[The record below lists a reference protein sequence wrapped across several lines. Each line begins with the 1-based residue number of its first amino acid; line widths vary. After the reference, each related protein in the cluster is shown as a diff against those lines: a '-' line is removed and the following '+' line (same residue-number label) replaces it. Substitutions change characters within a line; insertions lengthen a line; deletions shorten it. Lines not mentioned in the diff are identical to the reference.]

1 MNNLN
6 ALCLGFLIVCV
17 LVSSVS
23 AIKCYTCIG
32 CNDPFDESNAQTAT
46 CEGSCLKTK
55 TDGTVIRVCSP
66 ISLGD
71 ECDSKDGTEA
81 CSCTKDLCNSASGM
95 SFSHVV
101 LCLSL
106 FTMFLWVK

>member
-6 ALCLGFLIVCV
+6 ALCLGFLTVCV

-23 AIKCYTCIG
+23 AIKCYSCIG
-32 CNDPFDESNAQTAT
+32 CNDPFDKSKAQTDT
-46 CEGSCLKTK
+46 CSGSCMKTK
-55 TDGTVIRVCSP
+55 TDGTVVRICSP
-66 ISLGD
+66 VSAGD
-71 ECDSKDGTEA
+71 DCESKSGAEA
-81 CSCTKDLCNSASGM
+81 CSCTTDLCNSASGM
-95 SFSHVV
+95 SFPLVA